1 MFNIPEAIPKLRD
14 AARDPGQHRSVP
26 VPAPAG
32 HRAKRRAQPGSAAP
46 PGPQLAQ
53 IRSQNRRSPSG
64 PGTRAARSHGS
75 QPKQVIWLAAH
86 AVCPEGPSAAAPA
99 HLSVHGRLEAEQDHK
114 YRALKGVEP
123 SPGAGDRG
131 VYTLHPSHLI
141 PTLQIAPW
149 PPAKCSKHPQKIS
162 LDKVLLC
169 LQCGHTGKQN
179 HGNPPSHAAN
189 KTWETGGHIRHFP
202 LRRSSPLKF
211 RVSQFSAVNSVI
223 YLNQGNEGC
232 LKHIFKKLQAKLV

>member
-123 SPGAGDRG
+123 SPGAGDTGVTPSIRPTSFQHCKLLRG
-131 VYTLHPSHLI
+131 LLPS
-141 PTLQIAPW
+141 A
-149 PPAKCSKHPQKIS
+149 
-162 LDKVLLC
+162 
-169 LQCGHTGKQN
+169 QN
-179 HGNPPSHAAN
+179 TP
-189 KTWETGGHIRHFP
+189 KR
-202 LRRSSPLKF
+202 F
-211 RVSQFSAVNSVI
+211 RLTKSCCASSAVTLGSRTMEILRPMLPIKRGRQEVTFAI
-223 YLNQGNEGC
+223 SHSGGALP
-232 LKHIFKKLQAKLV
+232 